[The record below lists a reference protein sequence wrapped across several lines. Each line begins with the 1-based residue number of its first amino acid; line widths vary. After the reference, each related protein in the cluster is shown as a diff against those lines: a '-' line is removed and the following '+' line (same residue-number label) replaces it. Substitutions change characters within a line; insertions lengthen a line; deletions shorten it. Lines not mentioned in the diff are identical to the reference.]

1 MNSGAHCD
9 NIDAR
14 SKEVFASAIHNPTLY
29 NAYPHPDHTVASGG
43 NTEDVRLASF
53 ADVT

>member
-9 NIDAR
+9 KMDAR
-14 SKEVFASAIHNPTLY
+14 SRDVFASAMHNPTLY

-43 NTEDVRLASF
+43 KIEDARLASF